1 MSHSGSNEHDGEINP
16 SHASDDVEE
25 STRNMDAAFGSSH
38 LVPKQALR
46 VTNPEE
52 EEEFMV

>member
-25 STRNMDAAFGSSH
+25 STRNMDAAFGSH